1 MGSKGHEITIQANGG
16 NHHSAVFHF
25 AYIDA
30 QHENCGD
37 RDDSEIAQQNYDK
50 FSRLVADT
58 LRVRREDITSM
69 LFNGNRHLL
78 LNGKVQSDTIWHL
91 FSPKRSR
98 YALLRKEMLD
108 VKLAIKKGSFVQMS
122 TPTGWST
129 KDDLVIDIRHQSGG
143 SWEVL
148 LSSIDGPCWVNLSN
162 VRMSTISGHT
172 FETRAAIIRKV
183 EEELDIEERK
193 EEQRKEEQ
201 RRQRKEEQR
210 KADEEAQRKE
220 EQRKE
225 EQRRVEQRK
234 RRRDDEQRQADE
246 DKRRRDEGQRWA
258 DQDVSIDE
266 KRSTMKPGEHFDGGR
281 RFITD

>member
-1 MGSKGHEITIQANGG
+1 
-16 NHHSAVFHF
+16 
-25 AYIDA
+25 
-30 QHENCGD
+30 
-37 RDDSEIAQQNYDK
+37 
-50 FSRLVADT
+50 
-58 LRVRREDITSM
+58 
-69 LFNGNRHLL
+69 
-78 LNGKVQSDTIWHL
+78 
-91 FSPKRSR
+91 
-98 YALLRKEMLD
+98 
-108 VKLAIKKGSFVQMS
+108 MS

-220 EQRKE
+220 EQR
-225 EQRRVEQRK
+225 RVEQRK
-234 RRRDDEQRQADE
+234 RRRDEEQRQADE
-246 DKRRRDEGQRWA
+246 DKRRRDEEQRWA
-258 DQDVSIDE
+258 DQDMSIDE